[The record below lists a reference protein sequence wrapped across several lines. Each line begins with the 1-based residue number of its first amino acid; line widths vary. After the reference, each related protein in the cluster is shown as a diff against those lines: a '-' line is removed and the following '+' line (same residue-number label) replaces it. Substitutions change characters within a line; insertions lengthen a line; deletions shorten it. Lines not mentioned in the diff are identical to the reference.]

1 MSTFI
6 ALAALIFIA
15 NSLPAFAPPTWTILV
30 FFSLNYSMNS
40 ILLVVVGVCAAAA
53 GRLFLATYFRK
64 YSELLPK
71 KFTHNMNYLA
81 KYFAGDKRKFYL
93 VIALFLISPISS
105 AQLFEAAGLMK
116 TIALRPLVLAFAIGR
131 LFSYSFYVTSV
142 SVLKAS
148 NIGEIIL
155 HELTSPVAIAI
166 QITMIVGLVLL
177 GNIDWTQRF
186 KVKE

>member
-1 MSTFI
+1 MSTFL
-6 ALAALIFIA
+6 ALVALIFLV

-30 FFSLNYSMNS
+30 FFALNYAINPV
-40 ILLVVVGVCAAAA
+40 LLVVAGVCAAAT

-64 YSELLPK
+64 YSGLLPK
-71 KFTHNMNYLA
+71 KFANNMNHLA
-81 KYFAGDKRKFYL
+81 KYFEGDKRRFYS
-93 VIALFLISPISS
+93 IIILFLISPISS

-116 TIALRPLVLAFAIGR
+116 SIALRPLVLAFAVGR

-155 HELTSPVAIAI
+155 NELTSPVAIAI
-166 QITMIVGLVLL
+166 QVLMIVGLVLL
-177 GNIDWTQRF
+177 GNIDWVQRL
-186 KVKE
+186 KNRK